1 MQARVTF
8 SLEKYPAKVLLITSH
23 NGGGQTRQRQS
34 RWAIMPKIWVIFQH
48 CRDRHTQL
56 TEWSECFPWTTET
69 VGKDLLKTVTVIC
82 CNRANEMF
90 LVKKTLVSALL
101 VSWKPFPPQPSFFCS
116 SGLTP
121 WIPRTVYRYFWAYPF
136 IFFKLFF
143 CFPLVSCWLYLN
155 VISEHILTKYRTTL
169 QVCYFL
175 LYVVAISL
183 IVCQNAL
190 SFCLLNDYWLVPC
203 RLMSAFDCI

>member
-1 MQARVTF
+1 MEV
-8 SLEKYPAKVLLITSH
+8 AKLDKDSH
-23 NGGGQTRQRQS
+23 GEPSCQKSGS
-34 RWAIMPKIWVIFQH
+34 YVIFQH

-101 VSWKPFPPQPSFFCS
+101 VSWKPFPPLPSFFCS

-136 IFFKLFF
+136 IFKNFF
-143 CFPLVSCWLYLN
+143 SVFHLSVVGYIWMLYLN
-155 VISEHILTKYRTTL
+155 T
-169 QVCYFL
+169 
-175 LYVVAISL
+175 
-183 IVCQNAL
+183 
-190 SFCLLNDYWLVPC
+190 YWLNIGLRYKYVIFYC
-203 RLMSAFDCI
+203 ML

>member
-101 VSWKPFPPQPSFFCS
+101 VSWKPFPPQPSFFVLQDWLHGFP
-116 SGLTP
+116 GLFTDTSEH
-121 WIPRTVYRYFWAYPF
+121 IRL
-136 IFFKLFF
+136 FFKTFFLFST
-143 CFPLVSCWLYLN
+143 CQLL
-155 VISEHILTKYRTTL
+155 VISECYIWTHI
-169 QVCYFL
+169 
-175 LYVVAISL
+175 
-183 IVCQNAL
+183 
-190 SFCLLNDYWLVPC
+190 D
-203 RLMSAFDCI
+203 